1 MGVMMAAVWPTSLD
15 TRDSLELSV
24 LLNIKLKNHRK
35 TSAMI
40 NPDTREMG
48 ALIQTLLVALI
59 CERIK
64 PTAPKV
70 VTKLASTVGLKNE
83 MPGSPWLARPD
94 SAWPPA
100 SMESWPPAPKKWPK
114 KTLRIEK
121 ASPRTRQMA

>member
-1 MGVMMAAVWPTSLD
+1 MGVTMAAVRPINVA

-24 LLNIKLKNHRK
+24 LLNMKLKNHRK

-40 NPDTREMG
+40 NPETSEMG
-48 ALIQTLLVALI
+48 ALIQTLRVNSM

-83 MPGSPWLARPD
+83 MPGSPWWAKPD

-100 SMESWPPAPKKWPK
+100 SMESWPPPKKWPK
-114 KTLRIEK
+114 KTLKIEK
-121 ASPRTRQMA
+121 ARP